1 MSRIDEQRET
11 QRNEAVQPGIGL
23 HAAPGRAGCAFAPT
37 RKFDRSGHVNNGRVG
52 DYVWMPDS
60 EFRRWARC
68 GSNDFWRNSAAI
80 FSNSLL
86 HTALDFAN
94 GMIAEDTNPKEERS
108 ADEVGRSRPARASRG
123 RWSPLHRADCVELRT
138 TSWIPYVCVYISHT
152 SLTLNN
158 KFQTKMGGWGSQL
171 QGGLPSLLT
180 S

>member
-1 MSRIDEQRET
+1 MRRIDEQRET

-108 ADEVGRSRPARASRG
+108 ADEVGRAEARAG
-123 RWSPLHRADCVELRT
+123 ILREMVPAT
-138 TSWIPYVCVYISHT
+138 PR
-152 SLTLNN
+152 
-158 KFQTKMGGWGSQL
+158 
-171 QGGLPSLLT
+171 
-180 S
+180 